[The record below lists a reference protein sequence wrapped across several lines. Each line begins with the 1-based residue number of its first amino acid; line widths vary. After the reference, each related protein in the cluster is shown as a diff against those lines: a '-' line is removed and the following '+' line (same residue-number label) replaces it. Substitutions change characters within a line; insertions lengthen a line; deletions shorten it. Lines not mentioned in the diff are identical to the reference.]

1 MTDNAFDP
9 FDLQALREAPIL
21 AKVKPRRLHIPVRRR
36 PNRHDFVRTH
46 PNPEYRINLPIF
58 RGRSDG
64 DDEEM
69 YYVVPAMVAEMPNEC
84 QPYTAFTAVNLRG
97 SVFLWLVPFPPDDR
111 QPNAWLVTNRECA
124 EAAINKWVRVAS
136 NRDDGCYHA
145 IEYEGPPVEPMF
157 PPETFRELLMLGF
170 KNRVVD
176 RPDHPIILKLRGL
189 A

>member
-1 MTDNAFDP
+1 VANDNPDP

-21 AKVKPRRLHIPVRRR
+21 VKVKPRRLHIPVRRR

-46 PNPEYRINLPIF
+46 SDPEYRINLPIF
-58 RGRSDG
+58 RGGSDG

-69 YYVVPAMVAEMPNEC
+69 YYVVPAMMAEMPNEV
-84 QPYTAFTAVNLRG
+84 QLYTAFTAVNLRG
-97 SVFLWLVPFPPDDR
+97 SVFLWCIPIPPDDR

-124 EAAINKWVRVAS
+124 ETAIDKWVRVAS

-145 IEYEGPPVEPMF
+145 VDYEGPPVEPVF
-157 PPETFRELLMLGF
+157 PQETFRELLMLGF